1 MPDPVDTSRLWR
13 SSFCIYSRPA
23 PCSSFST
30 NLRFAVDLHLPQH
43 NSISTSHPYLSHPQR
58 QYYLY
63 TFMSTGERST
73 SRGRALVRGLYLP
86 LSGYSSSHDH
96 INRYRPSS
104 SCRHHSALP
113 NSNPLAVVAQATG
126 VLRPLITVLLR
137 VPVPMTSR
145 TPAAET
151 SSLRAI
157 PTW

>member
-113 NSNPLAVVAQATG
+113 NSNPLAPSPGPDDYSDTRG
-126 VLRPLITVLLR
+126 RDLI
-137 VPVPMTSR
+137 PSR
-145 TPAAET
+145 DPDMVNALFFSVTA
-151 SSLRAI
+151 S
-157 PTW
+157 